1 MHNLAIAQNDLE
13 LKSESEIDVKAALAD
28 LTNEVKAKADNDNK
42 LVDRLDKLEAK
53 LAHGTEHATETKSAG
68 EQLVESDAFKEWA
81 VSGKKGSADIELKAI
96 TTGSATVGTGTD
108 GSTSIVPSH
117 HVPGIIGPAVR
128 PLTIRAL
135 LAQGSTTS
143 GVIQYV
149 RETGFDNKAAMVAE
163 GAAKPYSDITFD
175 QETEN
180 VRVIAHLFKASRQ
193 VLEDSAQ
200 LASYIDTRARD
211 GLADVEEAQLLNGD
225 GTGQNLNGLIPN
237 ATAFDTTLVQADDN
251 KADIIRRAILQVRLA
266 EYRADGIVMH
276 PTDWADIEVLKET
289 TGGYIWSNPT
299 VNNGQNLWG
308 IAVVDTTAM
317 PVGNFLVG
325 AFARAAQIFDR
336 WQARVEVSNSNV
348 DDFEKNLVTIRAE
361 ERLALAIYRPESFVY
376 GAFEEPVGG
385 E

>member
-1 MHNLAIAQNDLE
+1 MTAILKLE
-13 LKSESEIDVKAALAD
+13 TKSESELDVKAVLDD
-28 LTNEVKAKADNDNK
+28 LTNEVKAKAENDNK

-53 LAHGTEHATETKSAG
+53 LAHNDNEPTETKSAG
-68 EQLVESDAFKEWA
+68 EQLVESDAFKDWA

-96 TTGSATVGTGTD
+96 TTGAATVGTGTD
-108 GSTSIVPSH
+108 GSTSLVPSH
-117 HVPGIIGPAVR
+117 HVPGIIAPAVR

-149 RETGFDNKAAMVAE
+149 RETGFTNNAAPVAE

-237 ATAFDTTLVQADDN
+237 ATAFDTALVDADDN

-266 EYRADGIVMH
+266 EYRADGIVLH

-299 VNNGQNLWG
+299 INNGQNLWG
-308 IAVVDTTAM
+308 IPVVDTTAM

-336 WQARVEVSNSNV
+336 WQDRVEVSNSNV

-361 ERLALAIYRPESFVY
+361 ERLALAIYRKESFVY

-385 E
+385 V

>member
-1 MHNLAIAQNDLE
+1 MNAILE
-13 LKSESEIDVKAALAD
+13 LETKSESEIDVKAVLED

-42 LVDRLDKLEAK
+42 LVDRLDKLEAR
-53 LAHGTEHATETKSAG
+53 LAHANDNGANETKSAG
-68 EQLVESDAFKEWA
+68 EQLVETEAFKEWA

-108 GSTSIVPSH
+108 GSTSLVPSH
-117 HVPGIIGPAVR
+117 HVPGIIAPAIR

-149 RETGFDNKAAMVAE
+149 RETGFTNNAAPVAE

-193 VLEDSAQ
+193 VLEDAAQ

-211 GLADVEEAQLLNGD
+211 GLADVEEAQLLNGN

-237 ATAFDTTLVQADDN
+237 ATPFDVALVKAGDN

-308 IAVVDTTAM
+308 IPVVDTTAM
-317 PVGNFLVG
+317 TQGNFLVG

-336 WQARVEVSNSNV
+336 WQARVEVSNSNA

-376 GAFEEPVGG
+376 GPFEVTP
-385 E
+385 

>member
-1 MHNLAIAQNDLE
+1 MTAILKLE
-13 LKSESEIDVKAALAD
+13 TKSESEIDVKAALVD
-28 LTNEVKAKADNDNK
+28 LTNEVKAKAENDNK

-53 LAHGTEHATETKSAG
+53 FAHANDNSATDTKSAG
-68 EQLVESDAFKEWA
+68 EQLVETDAFKEWA

-108 GSTSIVPSH
+108 GSTSLVPSH
-117 HVPGIIGPAVR
+117 HVPGIIAPAIR

-149 RETGFDNKAAMVAE
+149 RETGFTNNAAPVAE

-211 GLADVEEAQLLNGD
+211 GLADVEEAQLLNGNA
-225 GTGQNLNGLIPN
+225 TGQNLNGLIPN
-237 ATAFDTTLVQADDN
+237 ATPFNAALVAADDN

-308 IAVVDTTAM
+308 IPVVDTTAM

-336 WQARVEVSNSNV
+336 WQARVEVSNSNA

-361 ERLALAIYRPESFVY
+361 ERLALAIYRPESFVC
-376 GAFEEPVGG
+376 GPFEVTP
-385 E
+385 

>member
-1 MHNLAIAQNDLE
+1 MNAILKLE
-13 LKSESEIDVKAALAD
+13 TKSESEIDVKAVLED

-42 LVDRLDKLEAK
+42 LIDRLDKLEAK
-53 LAHGTEHATETKSAG
+53 FAHANDNGTTETKSAG
-68 EQLVESDAFKEWA
+68 EQLVETDAFKEWA
-81 VSGKKGSADIELKAI
+81 VSGKKGGADIELKAI

-108 GSTSIVPSH
+108 GSTSLVPSH
-117 HVPGIIGPAVR
+117 HVPGIIAPAVR

-149 RETGFDNKAAMVAE
+149 RETGFTNNAAPVAE

-211 GLADVEEAQLLNGD
+211 GLADVEEAQLLNGNA
-225 GTGQNLNGLIPN
+225 TGQNLNGLIPN
-237 ATAFDTTLVQADDN
+237 ATPFDNTLVAANDN
-251 KADIIRRAILQVRLA
+251 KADVIRRAILQVRLA

-308 IAVVDTTAM
+308 IPVVDTTAM
-317 PVGNFLVG
+317 TEGNFLVG

-376 GAFEEPVGG
+376 GPFEVTP
-385 E
+385 

>member
-1 MHNLAIAQNDLE
+1 MTAILKLE
-13 LKSESEIDVKAALAD
+13 TKSESEIDVKAALAD

-53 LAHGTEHATETKSAG
+53 LAHANDNGATETKSAG
-68 EQLVESDAFKEWA
+68 EQLVETDAFKEWA
-81 VSGKKGSADIELKAI
+81 VSGKKGGADIELKAI

-108 GSTSIVPSH
+108 GSTSLVPSH
-117 HVPGIIGPAVR
+117 HVPGIIAPAIR

-149 RETGFDNKAAMVAE
+149 RETGFTNNAAPVAE

-193 VLEDSAQ
+193 VLEDAAQ

-211 GLADVEEAQLLNGD
+211 GLADVEEAQLLNGN
-225 GTGQNLNGLIPN
+225 GTGQNLTGLIPN
-237 ATAFDTTLVQADDN
+237 ATPFNVALVKAGDN

-308 IAVVDTTAM
+308 IPIVDTTAM
-317 PVGNFLVG
+317 TEGNFLVG

-361 ERLALAIYRPESFVY
+361 ERLALAIYRPESFVF
-376 GAFEEPVGG
+376 GPFEVTP
-385 E
+385 

>member
-1 MHNLAIAQNDLE
+1 MTAILKLE
-13 LKSESEIDVKAALAD
+13 TKSESDLDVKAVLED
-28 LTNEVKAKADNDNK
+28 LTNEVKAKTENDNT

-53 LAHGTEHATETKSAG
+53 LAHANDNGATETKSAG
-68 EQLVESDAFKEWA
+68 EQLVETEAFKEWA
-81 VSGKKGSADIELKAI
+81 VSGKKGGADIELKAI

-108 GSTSIVPSH
+108 GSTSLVPSH
-117 HVPGIIGPAVR
+117 HVPGIIAPAIR

-149 RETGFDNKAAMVAE
+149 RETGFTNNAAPVAE

-193 VLEDSAQ
+193 VLEDAAQ

-211 GLADVEEAQLLNGD
+211 GLADVEEAQLLNGNA
-225 GTGQNLNGLIPN
+225 TGQNLNGLIPN
-237 ATAFDTTLVQADDN
+237 ATPFDNTLVAANDN
-251 KADIIRRAILQVRLA
+251 KADVIRRAILQVRLA

-308 IAVVDTTAM
+308 IPVVDTTAM
-317 PVGNFLVG
+317 TEGNFLVG

-336 WQARVEVSNSNV
+336 WQARVEVSNSNA

-376 GAFEEPVGG
+376 GPFEVTP
-385 E
+385 

>member
-1 MHNLAIAQNDLE
+1 MNAILKLE
-13 LKSESEIDVKAALAD
+13 TKSESEIDVKAALAD
-28 LTNEVKAKADNDNK
+28 LTNEVKAKAENDNK

-53 LAHGTEHATETKSAG
+53 FAHANDNGTTETKSAG
-68 EQLVESDAFKEWA
+68 EQLVETDAFKEWA
-81 VSGKKGSADIELKAI
+81 VSGKKGGADIELKAI

-108 GSTSIVPSH
+108 GSTSLVPSH
-117 HVPGIIGPAVR
+117 HVPGIIAPAIR

-149 RETGFDNKAAMVAE
+149 RETGFTNNAAPVAE

-193 VLEDSAQ
+193 VLEDAAQ

-211 GLADVEEAQLLNGD
+211 GLADVEEAQLLNGN

-237 ATAFDTTLVQADDN
+237 ATPFDVALVKAGDN

-308 IAVVDTTAM
+308 IPVVDTTAM
-317 PVGNFLVG
+317 TQGNFLVG

-336 WQARVEVSNSNV
+336 WQARVEVSNSNA

-376 GAFEEPVGG
+376 GPFEVTP
-385 E
+385 

>member
-1 MHNLAIAQNDLE
+1 MNASLKLE
-13 LKSESEIDVKAALAD
+13 TKSESEIDVKAVLED

-42 LVDRLDKLEAK
+42 LIDRLDKLEAK
-53 LAHGTEHATETKSAG
+53 FAHANDNGTTETKSAG
-68 EQLVESDAFKEWA
+68 EQLVETEAFKEWA

-96 TTGSATVGTGTD
+96 TTGSPTVGTGTD
-108 GSTSIVPSH
+108 GSTSLVPSH
-117 HVPGIIGPAVR
+117 HVPGIIAPAIR

-149 RETGFDNKAAMVAE
+149 RETGFTNNAAPVAE

-193 VLEDSAQ
+193 VLEDAAQ

-211 GLADVEEAQLLNGD
+211 GLADVEEAQLLNGN
-225 GTGQNLNGLIPN
+225 GTGQNLTGLIPN
-237 ATAFDTTLVQADDN
+237 ATPFDAALVKAGDN

-276 PTDWADIEVLKET
+276 PTDWADIEVLKEA

-308 IAVVDTTAM
+308 IPVVDTTAM
-317 PVGNFLVG
+317 TEGNFLVG

-376 GAFEEPVGG
+376 GPFEVTP
-385 E
+385 